1 MSQWRFK
8 STFQHADGVL
18 CIQLRLVAIGGLNQ
32 VKGPHMELLK
42 LLEIALDEG
51 LSPNSYSIF
60 VLDFAFHM
68 DGDPFDGLVSSPCL
82 LKLILRDP
90 EK

>member
-1 MSQWRFK
+1 
-8 STFQHADGVL
+8 
-18 CIQLRLVAIGGLNQ
+18 
-32 VKGPHMELLK
+32 MELLK